1 MDSNEVEVARGS
13 IVTKYNLRN
22 GYIKCQL
29 FNAAAQGH
37 NSNT

>member
-13 IVTKYNLRN
+13 IVTKYNIRN
-22 GYIKCQL
+22 GYIKCQ
-29 FNAAAQGH
+29 AAAQGH